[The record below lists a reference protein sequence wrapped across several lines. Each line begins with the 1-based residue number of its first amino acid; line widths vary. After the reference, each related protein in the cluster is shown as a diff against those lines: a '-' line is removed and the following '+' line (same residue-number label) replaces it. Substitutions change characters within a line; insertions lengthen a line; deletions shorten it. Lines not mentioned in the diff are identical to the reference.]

1 MEGDLMNEKS
11 SKWVMWCGPLFAA
24 LFIGVGFFLT
34 GDEPGEKASGAT
46 VMKFYNAHQGRGMI
60 SVFGTPLLVAFL
72 LLFAS
77 GLRARSRQQGKSDV
91 GATVMMGGALLW
103 SSGILLGSTIELALL
118 SSSHHKQADV
128 AKVASVLNNADWL
141 PFIGGIAIFMLGAGI
156 SVLTTRFVPRWLGW
170 VAIVVGVVSL
180 AGPGGFIGFFVAP
193 VWVLVVGIM
202 LAVRN
207 DEAATATAQP
217 VVARPAPSVS

>member
-1 MEGDLMNEKS
+1 MNDKS
-11 SKWVMWCGPLFAA
+11 SRLVMWCGPLFAA

-34 GDEPGEKASGAT
+34 GDEPGEKSSGAT

-60 SVFGTPLLVAFL
+60 SVFGTPLLVALL

-77 GLRARSRQQGKSDV
+77 GLRARSRQQGNGET
-91 GATVMMGGALLW
+91 GATVMLGGAVLW
-103 SSGILLGSTIELALL
+103 AAGILLGSTVELALI

-128 AKVASVLNNADWL
+128 AHVLNVLNNADWL

-156 SVLTTRFVPRWLGW
+156 AVLTSRFAPAWLGW
-170 VAIVVGVVSL
+170 VAVVAGVASL

-193 VWVLVVGIM
+193 VWMLVVGII
-202 LAVRN
+202 LALRRDDVPAESRH
-207 DEAATATAQP
+207 AG
-217 VVARPAPSVS
+217 ARPAPAVS

>member
-1 MEGDLMNEKS
+1 
-11 SKWVMWCGPLFAA
+11 MWCGPLFAA

-34 GDEPGEKASGAT
+34 GDEPGEKSSGAT

-91 GATVMMGGALLW
+91 GATVMVAGAVLW
-103 SSGILLGSTIELALL
+103 ASGILLGSTVELALV

-128 AKVASVLNNADWL
+128 AHVLNVLNNADWL
-141 PFIGGIAIFMLGAGI
+141 PFIAGIAIFMIGAGLAI
-156 SVLTTRFVPRWLGW
+156 LTSRFAPRWLGW
-170 VAIVVGVVSL
+170 VAIVAGVVSL

-193 VWVLVVGIM
+193 VWMLVVGIM
-202 LAVRN
+202 LAVRRE
-207 DEAATATAQP
+207 DAPTESRPAA
-217 VVARPAPSVS
+217 ARPAPAVS